1 MAASSSPSI
10 CRRYAS
16 WSSSTAFWK
25 RSSWVIRDDDSANRT
40 PRAAPSSAR
49 ASAPLLRDV
58 APHHA
63 HREPR
68 HLLARR
74 ETKRPGARLVEPA
87 HDDRRLLAERGE
99 RRFDDALRRGAR
111 MRLLPGDRLE
121 LRLDWP
127 RRQREHVDPRAPVL
141 RPQRL

>member
-40 PRAAPSSAR
+40 PRAAHSSEH
-49 ASAPLLRDV
+49 ASTPLLRDV
-58 APHHA
+58 APHHT
-63 HREPR
+63 HREAR
-68 HLLARR
+68 HLLAWR
-74 ETKRPGARLVEPA
+74 EAKRPGARLVDSA

-99 RRFDDALRRGAR
+99 RRLDDTLRRGAR
-111 MRLLPGDRLE
+111 MRLLPGDHLE
-121 LRLDWP
+121 LGIDRP
-127 RRQREHVDPRAPVL
+127 RRSEEHTSELQSLTNLVC
-141 RPQRL
+141 